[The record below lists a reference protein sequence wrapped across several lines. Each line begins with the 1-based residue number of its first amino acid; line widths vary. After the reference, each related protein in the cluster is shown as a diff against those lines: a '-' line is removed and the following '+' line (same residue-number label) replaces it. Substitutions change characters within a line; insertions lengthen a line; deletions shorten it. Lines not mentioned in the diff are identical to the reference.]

1 MKHKLSIVAIAL
13 CLLPAVTVFGQE
25 LKKEKL
31 KGTAGT
37 VAKDYAVF
45 YSVGMPESAIWPL
58 GMDLSRDGATIRHT
72 PAKGNGSNT
81 SVNDKVPFRFIIAPA
96 DGGDAQDWAE
106 TMGFNSGGSG
116 ANTNLDPNGGNANLG
131 CRAYSTQEFP
141 DGWRMPT
148 QREMMIMWLFREGI
162 NAIYPNGKIGY
173 FLVGGG
179 SSIESRYWTATESSA
194 NRAWFMDFSATTPE
208 SNIKEKDFT
217 LVYRCV
223 RDY

>member
-45 YSVGMPESAIWPL
+45 YSVSMPESAIWPL

-81 SVNDKVPFRFIIAPA
+81 SVNDKLPFRFIIAPA
-96 DGGDAQDWAE
+96 DGGDTKYWAA
-106 TMGFNSGGSG
+106 TMGFNSGESG
-116 ANTNLDPNGGNANLG
+116 ANTNLDPSGSNASLG

-162 NAIYPNGKIGY
+162 NVIYSTGKIGND
-173 FLVGGG
+173 L
-179 SSIESRYWTATESSA
+179 ETRYWTATENSA
-194 NRAWFMDFSATTPE
+194 NQAWYLNFSTTVPQSNVETKATAL
-208 SNIKEKDFT
+208 KF
-217 LVYRCV
+217 RCV